1 MVNNRRMKTLRPLIA
16 LAAIGLFAA
25 GCSSSST
32 SPSAPSES
40 PMASES
46 ASPSESGS
54 PIGGNVLPP
63 IEIDGQKSETV
74 KVGDNLNVITD
85 GVTRVKTNNAEVLEI
100 SQPSDDGSA
109 QFNAGAKVVGAGTAK
124 LVVFGADGKLYTVT
138 VTATQ

>member
-1 MVNNRRMKTLRPLIA
+1 
-16 LAAIGLFAA
+16 
-25 GCSSSST
+25 
-32 SPSAPSES
+32 
-40 PMASES
+40 MASES